1 MESTE
6 QREPE
11 LGQETVGAFV
21 QAAHG
26 DLGTVQRMLAEEP
39 RLLNARWTAFDESAL
54 EAASHMGRPEIAQHL
69 LGVGAPLTVCTAAML
84 GMTDRVAALLD
95 DDPALARATG
105 AHRIPVLFHAAL
117 GGRPEIA
124 ELLLAHGGGGGL
136 GAALHGAVR
145 PGHREMVAW
154 LLAHGATPDA
164 PDYEGKTPLQVAEE
178 SGHEDIATF
187 VAPDRGNPHPPPLSR
202 ARERGV
208 AATIRGPR
216 PTAHGP
222 RPTAHGPRPTAHGPR
237 PTAHGPLRRVWTFMG
252 DSCAVSILAGRW
264 SVHGRSA
271 STEPAAL
278 L

>member
-1 MESTE
+1 MGVS
-6 QREPE
+6 QQPQPEPE
-11 LGQETVGAFV
+11 LGQETVSAFV

-39 RLLNARWTAFDESAL
+39 RLLNTRWAAFDESAL

-69 LGVGAPLTVCTAAML
+69 LDAGAPLTVCTAAML

-178 SGHEDIATF
+178 SGRDDIADVLRQAGATLT
-187 VAPDRGNPHPPPLSR
+187 PNP
-202 ARERGV
+202 
-208 AATIRGPR
+208 
-216 PTAHGP
+216 
-222 RPTAHGPRPTAHGPR
+222 
-237 PTAHGPLRRVWTFMG
+237 
-252 DSCAVSILAGRW
+252 
-264 SVHGRSA
+264 
-271 STEPAAL
+271 
-278 L
+278 